1 MKWEEVETA
10 PEFQGLWQREK
21 EDFGELDTR
30 IIVGIKIQNELIGI
44 ILLARKISGDPYT
57 ADDREMLITLGNL
70 KPHWLSKRSNI

>member
-1 MKWEEVETA
+1 LKWEEVETA